1 MTFIQMRIQLKKK
14 VENLKKKI
22 NNLLNR
28 LRLDERSILF
38 AKGNG
43 ISKKNLKSISK
54 SNYVKDKVLFNFYND
69 FIEEG
74 GKIENLAKTNVVINT
89 PFLQEKSVTQR

>member
-14 VENLKKKI
+14 VEKLKKKI

-38 AKGNG
+38 AKGDG